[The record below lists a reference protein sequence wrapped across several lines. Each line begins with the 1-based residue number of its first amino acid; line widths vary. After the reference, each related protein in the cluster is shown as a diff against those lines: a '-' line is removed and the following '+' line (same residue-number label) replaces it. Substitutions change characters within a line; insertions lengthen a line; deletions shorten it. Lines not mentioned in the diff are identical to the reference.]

1 MSKDIDA
8 LDSLDEYSDE
18 EYSAYLE
25 YTQLKDQCVIEP
37 TTLYINEKHE
47 FLSEWT
53 SRSKNN
59 KWRYA
64 NMLEI
69 FFIICLVGMGIRL
82 LDDIIHHF
90 FRKK

>member
-8 LDSLDEYSDE
+8 LDSLDDYSDE

-53 SRSKNN
+53 
-59 KWRYA
+59 YFA
-64 NMLEI
+64 NADDLEVK
-69 FFIICLVGMGIRL
+69 IINGDTHIC
-82 LDDIIHHF
+82 
-90 FRKK
+90 